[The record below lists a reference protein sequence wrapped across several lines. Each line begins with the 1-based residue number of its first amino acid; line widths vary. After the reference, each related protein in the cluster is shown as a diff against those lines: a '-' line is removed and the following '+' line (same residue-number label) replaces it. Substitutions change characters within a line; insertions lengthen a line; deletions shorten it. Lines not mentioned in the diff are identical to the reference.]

1 MPPHYKRKPITLTFT
16 IRLGNVP
23 LALMFEEGV
32 YVVLMADGNDRF
44 DGWGIGCLC
53 VYDDFTTKA
62 VVAKEREQKKGAEK
76 KSKNNLT
83 FLFPLISAA
92 LEFSLQTSK
101 GQH

>member
-44 DGWGIGCLC
+44 DGWGIGCL
-53 VYDDFTTKA
+53 
-62 VVAKEREQKKGAEK
+62 
-76 KSKNNLT
+76 L
-83 FLFPLISAA
+83 
-92 LEFSLQTSK
+92 
-101 GQH
+101 